1 MPPRKRARK
10 GQARGQ
16 AKQNQQQTAANEPC
30 PQPGATGTPEI
41 VRLCGD
47 GGVQQSGNQVS
58 YSPEI
63 NATGSSMLNTW
74 TSALGVQ
81 GTPLAQ
87 TIAQNTQSDFQMP
100 DVRCADDDI
109 AMHVPQDICIKIWK
123 NEYINLA
130 SLLKKNQK
138 RRGEESGNLF
148 INEHGQIQTRPKV
161 LKEITNIRE
170 WTDAFLIFMTIY
182 LKKYQDKVFE
192 VVHSNGNKFELG
204 STPVDLSAFEKEL
217 QEYPDRQ
224 TAEELKNGFK
234 NGFHINFEGPRKL
247 VISKNLPSANKAPDI
262 VRQKITKELE
272 AGRVAGPFQTVPF
285 TDFRVSPLG
294 LVPKKQPGEY
304 RLIHHL
310 SYPEVD
316 SINDYIDPEF
326 CSVQYT
332 RFDQAVKM
340 IQKLGKGALLGKAD
354 IKNAFCL
361 MIISPDDFPLLGFM
375 FDGQY
380 FFDRC
385 LPFGLSYSCA
395 LWEKFAHFLHYA
407 VRESCT
413 VGELEHYLDDFL
425 FGGEAGTTDCQEI
438 MTSFFKT
445 CGKMGVPVADEKTEG
460 PQTIIIFLGFELDSI
475 LMEVR
480 IPKDKIM
487 KLQSLIE
494 EILHKSSITLE
505 VMQSLLGSLNFM
517 CRAIVPGRPFCR
529 RLINATRG
537 ITKPYHHIRISKAM
551 RLDLQT
557 WLTFFKL
564 FNGVSVFHDRFW
576 LSNADLCL
584 FTDSSASYGKGFG
597 AYFQGK
603 WTYGLWP
610 AEWFHRG
617 ITDDI
622 TVLELFPIFVAL
634 EIWGQHLSN
643 KKILFKCDNQAVV
656 HILNSQTSKAEY
668 VMVLVRIIT
677 LKCLQLN
684 VVLKAEHLST
694 SRNAVTDSLSRL
706 QMNRFR
712 QLAPEAE
719 PEPEPVPDHLWS
731 VFNQEPTSL

>member
-1 MPPRKRARK
+1 M
-10 GQARGQ
+10 
-16 AKQNQQQTAANEPC
+16 
-30 PQPGATGTPEI
+30 
-41 VRLCGD
+41 
-47 GGVQQSGNQVS
+47 
-58 YSPEI
+58 
-63 NATGSSMLNTW
+63 
-74 TSALGVQ
+74 
-81 GTPLAQ
+81 
-87 TIAQNTQSDFQMP
+87 
-100 DVRCADDDI
+100 
-109 AMHVPQDICIKIWK
+109 
-123 NEYINLA
+123 
-130 SLLKKNQK
+130 
-138 RRGEESGNLF
+138 
-148 INEHGQIQTRPKV
+148 
-161 LKEITNIRE
+161 
-170 WTDAFLIFMTIY
+170 
-182 LKKYQDKVFE
+182 
-192 VVHSNGNKFELG
+192 VHSNGNKFELG

-310 SYPEVD
+310 SYPEGD
-316 SINDYIDPEF
+316 SINDHIDPEF

-354 IKNAFCL
+354 IKNAFRL

-445 CGKMGVPVADEKTEG
+445 CGKMGMPVADEKTEG
-460 PQTIIIFLGFELDSI
+460 PQKIIIFLGFELDSI

-557 WLTFFKL
+557 WLTFFKS

-694 SRNAVTDSLSRL
+694 SRNAVTDSFSRL

>member
-1 MPPRKRARK
+1 M
-10 GQARGQ
+10 
-16 AKQNQQQTAANEPC
+16 
-30 PQPGATGTPEI
+30 
-41 VRLCGD
+41 
-47 GGVQQSGNQVS
+47 
-58 YSPEI
+58 
-63 NATGSSMLNTW
+63 
-74 TSALGVQ
+74 
-81 GTPLAQ
+81 
-87 TIAQNTQSDFQMP
+87 
-100 DVRCADDDI
+100 
-109 AMHVPQDICIKIWK
+109 
-123 NEYINLA
+123 
-130 SLLKKNQK
+130 
-138 RRGEESGNLF
+138 
-148 INEHGQIQTRPKV
+148 
-161 LKEITNIRE
+161 
-170 WTDAFLIFMTIY
+170 
-182 LKKYQDKVFE
+182 
-192 VVHSNGNKFELG
+192 VHSNGNKFELS

-310 SYPEVD
+310 SYPEGD

-354 IKNAFCL
+354 IKNAFRL

-445 CGKMGVPVADEKTEG
+445 CGKMGVPVADGKTEG

-517 CRAIVPGRPFCR
+517 CWAIVPGRPFCR

-557 WLTFFKL
+557 WLTFFKS

-656 HILNSQTSKAEY
+656 HILNWQTSKAEY

-731 VFNQEPTSL
+731 VFNQEPTSLWLQVCQLIPVMHMLLHWQTFQLLDLIMLSLCSGQYLKLIFMLILLIFSTMVMPHQQLPCTYLLLAFNIKLTIILITLPLLPFQKCLKATSVLEPILITVCQLCIILWLLFVKFWGISAFLRMKHFYLEQLTVWHFLVCSVLVSWYLHRHSNLINHCKYLMYYVPPKLGKIFYESASVRPNAIKQENHI

>member
-1 MPPRKRARK
+1 M
-10 GQARGQ
+10 
-16 AKQNQQQTAANEPC
+16 
-30 PQPGATGTPEI
+30 
-41 VRLCGD
+41 
-47 GGVQQSGNQVS
+47 
-58 YSPEI
+58 
-63 NATGSSMLNTW
+63 
-74 TSALGVQ
+74 
-81 GTPLAQ
+81 
-87 TIAQNTQSDFQMP
+87 
-100 DVRCADDDI
+100 
-109 AMHVPQDICIKIWK
+109 
-123 NEYINLA
+123 
-130 SLLKKNQK
+130 
-138 RRGEESGNLF
+138 
-148 INEHGQIQTRPKV
+148 
-161 LKEITNIRE
+161 
-170 WTDAFLIFMTIY
+170 
-182 LKKYQDKVFE
+182 
-192 VVHSNGNKFELG
+192 
-204 STPVDLSAFEKEL
+204 
-217 QEYPDRQ
+217 
-224 TAEELKNGFK
+224 
-234 NGFHINFEGPRKL
+234 

-310 SYPEVD
+310 SYPEGD

-354 IKNAFCL
+354 IKNAFRL

-395 LWEKFAHFLHYA
+395 LWEKFATFLHYA

-537 ITKPYHHIRISKAM
+537 ITKPYHHIRSSKAM

-557 WLTFFKL
+557 WLTFFKS

-610 AEWFHRG
+610 AEWFHHG

-694 SRNAVTDSLSRL
+694 SRKAVTDSLS
-706 QMNRFR
+706 
-712 QLAPEAE
+712 
-719 PEPEPVPDHLWS
+719 
-731 VFNQEPTSL
+731 

>member
-87 TIAQNTQSDFQMP
+87 TIAQNTQSDFQMQ

-192 VVHSNGNKFELG
+192 LIQYLSTIREAESRCQNLAWREYDAEFRTRQALKQEPWNKIY
-204 STPVDLSAFEKEL
+204 SDLW
-217 QEYPDRQ
+217 
-224 TAEELKNGFK
+224 LKLMTNT
-234 NGFHINFEGPRKL
+234 NKL
-247 VISKNLPSANKAPDI
+247 ETTTFQSKPSF
-262 VRQKITKELE
+262 LE

-310 SYPEVD
+310 SYPEGD

-354 IKNAFCL
+354 IKNAFRL

-557 WLTFFKL
+557 WLTFFKS

-706 QMNRFR
+706 QMNRFQ

>member
-1 MPPRKRARK
+1 M
-10 GQARGQ
+10 
-16 AKQNQQQTAANEPC
+16 
-30 PQPGATGTPEI
+30 
-41 VRLCGD
+41 
-47 GGVQQSGNQVS
+47 
-58 YSPEI
+58 
-63 NATGSSMLNTW
+63 
-74 TSALGVQ
+74 
-81 GTPLAQ
+81 
-87 TIAQNTQSDFQMP
+87 
-100 DVRCADDDI
+100 
-109 AMHVPQDICIKIWK
+109 
-123 NEYINLA
+123 
-130 SLLKKNQK
+130 
-138 RRGEESGNLF
+138 
-148 INEHGQIQTRPKV
+148 
-161 LKEITNIRE
+161 
-170 WTDAFLIFMTIY
+170 
-182 LKKYQDKVFE
+182 
-192 VVHSNGNKFELG
+192 
-204 STPVDLSAFEKEL
+204 
-217 QEYPDRQ
+217 
-224 TAEELKNGFK
+224 
-234 NGFHINFEGPRKL
+234 
-247 VISKNLPSANKAPDI
+247 
-262 VRQKITKELE
+262 E
-272 AGRVAGPFQTVPF
+272 AGRVAGPFQTEPF

-310 SYPEVD
+310 SYPEGD

-354 IKNAFCL
+354 IKNAFRL

-380 FFDRC
+380 FFDHC

-537 ITKPYHHIRISKAM
+537 ITKPYHHI
-551 RLDLQT
+551 
-557 WLTFFKL
+557 
-564 FNGVSVFHDRFW
+564 
-576 LSNADLCL
+576 
-584 FTDSSASYGKGFG
+584 GF
-597 AYFQGK
+597 
-603 WTYGLWP
+603 P
-610 AEWFHRG
+610 
-617 ITDDI
+617 
-622 TVLELFPIFVAL
+622 
-634 EIWGQHLSN
+634 
-643 KKILFKCDNQAVV
+643 
-656 HILNSQTSKAEY
+656 
-668 VMVLVRIIT
+668 
-677 LKCLQLN
+677 
-684 VVLKAEHLST
+684 
-694 SRNAVTDSLSRL
+694 
-706 QMNRFR
+706 R
-712 QLAPEAE
+712 Q
-719 PEPEPVPDHLWS
+719 
-731 VFNQEPTSL
+731 